1 MPAPGPTGV
10 DGAAARGYAGDV
22 TAAEAWQLAS
32 TGRAVIVDVRTGE
45 EWYWV
50 GRVPGAEH
58 IEWALATLARRQ
70 DEENK
75 KTRLLIRCIEK
86 GLSDH
91 A

>member
-1 MPAPGPTGV
+1 MGSSIQTIWPLLWRLRKSSI
-10 DGAAARGYAGDV
+10 AASVVA
-22 TAAEAWQLAS
+22 TTHAS
-32 TGRAVIVDVRTGE
+32 TEVIAALQLGLTTADPMV
-45 EWYWV
+45 
-50 GRVPGAEH
+50 AEH

-86 GLSDH
+86 GLPDH